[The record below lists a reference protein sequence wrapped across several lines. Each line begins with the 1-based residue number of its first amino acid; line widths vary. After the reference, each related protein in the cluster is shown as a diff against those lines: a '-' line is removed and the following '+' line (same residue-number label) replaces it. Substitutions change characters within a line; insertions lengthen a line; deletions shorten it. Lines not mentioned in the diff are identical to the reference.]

1 LRIHERTVSTTIAL
15 LAVVACGPGQARTS
29 SSASL
34 ASNAPPPSAPTSPK
48 PKLPSRWVGVAVEQ
62 GRIVV
67 SVTEVGETPRRGVI
81 EPLDPEARPASFTV
95 TDVAYDTRR
104 ERIYV
109 GTCCEPP
116 AGRVRRIEWRSTP
129 AFDVDDQGVAV
140 DVGGPLS
147 AIARSDAFGAL
158 AVQRTVEDEPE
169 RRPDAGVADVAVD
182 GTGPTR
188 VVALVDA
195 RRLRHAEAP
204 GASPAPVL
212 WRGEPR
218 PGARWDE
225 AQYALPADA
234 TFCRVLPLRGGAVG
248 LLAGA
253 LETRPTARCTGER
266 VDVYDTSRRELR
278 RGRLTFASRIRH
290 LSIDES
296 STYLIFTT
304 VEGAV
309 GWRTLDGRG
318 ESLAAAGF
326 VAADW

>member
-1 LRIHERTVSTTIAL
+1 MAL
-15 LAVVACGPGQARTS
+15 
-29 SSASL
+29 
-34 ASNAPPPSAPTSPK
+34 
-48 PKLPSRWVGVAVEQ
+48 EQ
-62 GRIVV
+62 GRIAV
-67 SVTEVGETPRRGVI
+67 SVTEVGETPRRGAI
-81 EPLDPEARPASFTV
+81 EPLDPEARPASLVV

-109 GTCCEPP
+109 ATCCEPP
-116 AGRVRRIEWRSTP
+116 SGRLRRIEWGSTP
-129 AFDVDDQGVAV
+129 AFDIEDQGVAV

-158 AVQRTVEDEPE
+158 ALQPAAGGEPE
-169 RRPDAGVADVAVD
+169 LWPDAAVADVAVD
-182 GTGPTR
+182 GTEPTCL
-188 VVALVDA
+188 VALVDA
-195 RRLRHAEAP
+195 RRLRHSAGTA
-204 GASPAPVL
+204 ASSSPAL
-212 WRGEPR
+212 WRGELR
-218 PGARWDE
+218 PGARWNT
-225 AQYALPADA
+225 ARYALPADG
-234 TFCRVLPLRGGAVG
+234 TFCRVVPLRGGSVG
-248 LLAGA
+248 LLAA
-253 LETRPTARCTGER
+253 VADPPPAARCTGER

-318 ESLAAAGF
+318 EPLAAAGF